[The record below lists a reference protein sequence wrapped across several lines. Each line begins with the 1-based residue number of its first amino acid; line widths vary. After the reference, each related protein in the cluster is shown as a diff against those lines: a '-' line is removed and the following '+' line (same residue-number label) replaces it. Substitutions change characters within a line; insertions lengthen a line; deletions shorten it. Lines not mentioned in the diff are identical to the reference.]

1 MSLPFVPWAMK
12 RLPCVWS
19 YFTRECRCF
28 QWWEGV
34 RKTLI
39 LALSLP
45 GKGEGLENPS
55 AESDRRARL
64 EPAVTLSH
72 PRKGAGI
79 EKPPAESEFTHRGT
93 TQAPSLPV
101 SKTSS
106 LPPLHLPIPHPQTP
120 AAHQSSSPEQQ
131 PVPLEQ
137 SVPQFDHVRGHGA
150 GECGIPGIDQLD
162 PALGKI
168 RIVRLLNRADGHE

>member
-55 AESDRRARL
+55 AESDHRARL
-64 EPAVTLSH
+64 EPAATLSH
-72 PRKGAGI
+72 PRKGAEI

-101 SKTSS
+101 SKTSTFLPFTSPYLTPKHPRHTS
-106 LPPLHLPIPHPQTP
+106 LLPRN
-120 AAHQSSSPEQQ
+120 SSPYRWSNLCRSSITSGGMGRASAAYLASTSLIQ
-131 PVPLEQ
+131 PSASSE
-137 SVPQFDHVRGHGA
+137 SFDS
-150 GECGIPGIDQLD
+150 
-162 PALGKI
+162 
-168 RIVRLLNRADGHE
+168 